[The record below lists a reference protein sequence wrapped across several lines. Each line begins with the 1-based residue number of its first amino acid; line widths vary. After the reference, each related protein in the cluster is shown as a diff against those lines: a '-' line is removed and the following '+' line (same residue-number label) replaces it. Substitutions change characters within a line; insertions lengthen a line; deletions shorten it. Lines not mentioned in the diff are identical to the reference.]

1 METGPAEIRDA
12 AAADIDDLC
21 RLLGILFAQ
30 EQEFRPDVHRQR
42 QGLER
47 IMGDPAVGTVLVAA
61 WNGRIVGM
69 VNLLYTVSTALG
81 SPVALLE
88 DMVVEPMARN
98 SGIGKALIQ
107 AAVMRCRADGCQRIT
122 LLTDADN
129 QRAHHFYE
137 GAGFE
142 RSAMV
147 AFRQSL
153 SET

>member
-12 AAADIDDLC
+12 ASADVDDLC

-30 EQEFRPDVHRQR
+30 EREFRPDVHRQR
-42 QGLER
+42 RGLER
-47 IMGDPAVGTVLVAA
+47 ILDDPAVGTVLVAV

-69 VNLLYTVSTALG
+69 ATLLYTVSTALG
-81 SPVALLE
+81 APVASLE
-88 DMVVEPMARN
+88 DMVIEPMARS
-98 SGIGKALIQ
+98 SGIGRAVVE
-107 AAVMRCRADGCQRIT
+107 AAIRRCRAAGCQRIT

-129 QRAHHFYE
+129 HRAHRFYE
-137 GAGFE
+137 GAGFT